1 MNGVATHG
9 DLLERLRTNEVKN
22 SARLKS
28 AGFLGETPS
37 IRCSKCGLYEALVF
51 WTADERRR
59 SRGPGEM
66 HLRCP
71 NGCGTYVK
79 YDPAEEATKKP
90 TRRVRPMLANWVLLP
105 IVLYALYGYS
115 NTTGVGRSFLTQLL
129 ATSQAQMTQLGL
141 AIPGFPN
148 FGGSAAPISTAP
160 PPTTR

>member
-9 DLLERLRTNEVKN
+9 DLLGRLRTNEARN

-28 AGFLGETPS
+28 AGYLGETPS

-51 WTADERRR
+51 WTGEERRR
-59 SRGPGEM
+59 SRSSSEM
-66 HLRCP
+66 HFRCP
-71 NGCGTYVK
+71 NGCGTHVR

-90 TRRVRPMLANWVLLP
+90 ARRVRPMLANWVLLP

-115 NTTGVGRSFLTQLL
+115 NTTGAGRTFLSELL

-141 AIPGFPN
+141 AIPGLPG
-148 FGGSAAPISTAP
+148 FGGSTASPAPAP
-160 PPTTR
+160 TNR